1 MMTLE
6 GKTIVITGAGHGLGR
21 AYARRCAKEGANL
34 VLFDID
40 GAATERVR
48 GEVAADGAQVL
59 ARQLDVRDLPGLR
72 VLADDTKR
80 RYGAVDGLVNNAG
93 ILSTISISRV
103 PFEQIPED
111 EWDAVFDTNIKGMW
125 YACRA
130 FVPLMR
136 GHGGSVVNV
145 SSSTVLIG
153 GPTRVH
159 YVASKA
165 AVIGF
170 TRVLSRELGADGIRV
185 NTLMPGSTLSEE
197 HPSRETLKMR
207 EEAIARRALKR
218 VEVPQDLVGAVVFL
232 LSDDSAFMTAQ
243 TLAVDGGVV
252 IT

>member
-1 MMTLE
+1 M
-6 GKTIVITGAGHGLGR
+6 
-21 AYARRCAKEGANL
+21 RREVEAEGA
-34 VLFDID
+34 
-40 GAATERVR
+40 R
-48 GEVAADGAQVL
+48 VL
-59 ARQLDVRDLPGLR
+59 ARCLDVRDLPGLR
-72 VLADDTKR
+72 SLADETR
-80 RYGAVDGLVNNAG
+80 RTFGAVHGLVNNAG
-93 ILSTISISRV
+93 ILSTIPISRV
-103 PFEQIPED
+103 PFEEIPD
-111 EWDAVFDTNIKGMW
+111 AEWDAVFDTNIKGMW

-153 GPTRVH
+153 GPTRAH

-197 HPSRETLKMR
+197 DPSPETRKMR
-207 EEAIARRALKR
+207 EEAVARRALKR
-218 VEVPQDLVGAVVFL
+218 VEVPEDLVGAVVFL
-232 LSDDSAFMTAQ
+232 LSEDSAFMTAQ